1 MDEWTEADGT
11 IYRKNANGEY
21 DVIPPTKKATKA
33 KKPKK
38 TSKKE

>member
-1 MDEWTEADGT
+1 MDEWTEEDGT
-11 IYRKNANGEY
+11 IYRKNANGDY
-21 DVIPPTKKATKA
+21 DIISPTKKATKA